1 MIRLIAGISLDRAI
15 GVYET
20 KKGKLPWGL
29 KEARGDLALFRQ
41 VTDNDIVIMG
51 RKTWES
57 IGSKPLTNRLC
68 FIVSSKETVSIAGA
82 ETPADTVPSV
92 QAAISEAK
100 EGWPDKNI
108 WIMGGAE
115 IFREG
120 MQYADEIFLT
130 VVPFKAFKRF
140 KPAQLVYFP
149 QVDEGRFQIREC
161 ETHPINSRLRII
173 RYSTCKIGET
183 IDDLRRAYQESAEK
197 ARSSKQKKQRRGKSS
212 RKAAPGDKSGKTSLV
227 EAVEVP
233 DNT

>member
-15 GVYET
+15 GVYES

-41 VTDNDIVIMG
+41 VTDNGIVIMG

-57 IGSKPLTNRLC
+57 IGSKPLTNRIC
-68 FIVSSKETVSIAGA
+68 FIVSSKETVSIAGSEIRA
-82 ETPADTVPSV
+82 TTVPNVKS
-92 QAAISEAK
+92 AIAEAQ
-100 EGWPDKNI
+100 EGWPERNI
-108 WIMGGAE
+108 WIMGGTE

-120 MQYADEIFLT
+120 MQFADEIFLT
-130 VVPFKAFKRF
+130 AVPLKAFKKF

-149 QVDEGRFQIREC
+149 EVDEERFKIRQC

-173 RYSTCKIGET
+173 RYSTDEIRET

-197 ARSSKQKKQRRGKSS
+197 ARSSKPKKQRRSKGG
-212 RKAAPGDKSGKTSLV
+212 RKAASGDKSGKDSLV
-227 EAVEVP
+227 ETMETTN
-233 DNT
+233 DT